1 MQAEAFSAQAH
12 RAQTAASP
20 PRGFMLAILLAA
32 VAASSGITV
41 IYTVLVTLYKAFPGS
56 HSISWTVTAYWLGSA
71 VFAAV
76 SGRLGD
82 LLGYRRILLVV
93 MSVASVGAVVAACA
107 TNVAVLI
114 AGCAMQSVAAGITPL
129 SIGLVRENVPPS
141 RLPAAVGIISA
152 AGMVSAGLIY
162 ICAGVV
168 VDHYSWQ
175 GGFWFKVALC
185 AAAVVAVRLWTPP
198 SPQQPGAR
206 IDYVR
211 GLAFTPAL
219 CAILFA
225 VQQIGVWGPGD
236 LRVWGLFVAGLIA
249 LVLWARHQHSVQHP
263 LINVRLLKTRHVILA
278 NACMAFLAAGAMQ
291 LGQVFSLLAQQ
302 PAGTHT
308 GFGLSATAAGLLMFS
323 INIVALAA
331 SPWSGRVAA
340 RYDARSAALI
350 GMAILACAWA
360 SLIVLHQSLLL
371 FVPGAILCSF
381 GLAFSNTAL
390 YNQIVAA
397 TPPHQT
403 GEATGML
410 YVFFSCFFAVGAQ
423 VVFALLRNT
432 SASHGVASFPADSG
446 YISVFA
452 YIACSSG
459 AGLLIACTIP
469 KRRGR

>member
-1 MQAEAFSAQAH
+1 MQAEVFSG
-12 RAQTAASP
+12 QTQGTQLTVSP
-20 PRGFMLAILLAA
+20 PRGFMVAILLAA

-56 HSISWTVTAYWLGSA
+56 DSVSWTVTAYWLGSA

-114 AGCAMQSVAAGITPL
+114 AGCAMQSIAAGITPL

-141 RLPAAVGIISA
+141 RLPAAVGVISA

-162 ICAGVV
+162 ICAGIV
-168 VDHYSWQ
+168 VDRYSWQ

-185 AAAVVAVRLWTPP
+185 AVAVVAVRVWTPP
-198 SPQQPGAR
+198 SPQRPGAR

-225 VQQIGVWGPGD
+225 VQKIGVWGLGD
-236 LRVWGLFVAGLIA
+236 LRVWGLFVAGIVVLA
-249 LVLWARHQHSVQHP
+249 LWARHQHGVRHP
-263 LINVRLLKTRHVILA
+263 LINVRLLKTRHIVLA
-278 NACMAFLAAGAMQ
+278 NVCMAFLAAGAMQ

-323 INIVALAA
+323 INIVAMVA
-331 SPWSGRVAA
+331 SPWSGRIAA
-340 RYDARSAALI
+340 RYDARSAALT
-350 GMAILACAWA
+350 GMAVLACAWA

-381 GLAFSNTAL
+381 GLAFASTAL
-390 YNQIVAA
+390 YNQIVEA
-397 TPPHQT
+397 TPAHQT

-410 YVFFSCFFAVGAQ
+410 YVVFSCFFAVGAQ
-423 VVFALLRNT
+423 AVFALLRGA
-432 SASHGVASFPADSG
+432 SAGQGSASFPADSG
-446 YISVFA
+446 YVSVFA
-452 YIACSSG
+452 YIACSSI
-459 AGLLIACTIP
+459 AGLLIAYTLP
-469 KRRGR
+469 KRRAR

>member
-1 MQAEAFSAQAH
+1 MQVEVLSQQAH
-12 RAQTAASP
+12 RAQPVAGP
-20 PRGFMLAILLAA
+20 PRGFTMAILLAA

-41 IYTVLVTLYKAFPGS
+41 IYTVLVTLYKAFPAS
-56 HSISWTVTAYWLGSA
+56 NSVSWTVTAYWLGSA

-93 MSVASVGAVVAACA
+93 MSVAAGGAVVAACA
-107 TNVAVLI
+107 TNVGMLV
-114 AGCAMQSVAAGITPL
+114 AGCAMQSIAAGITPL
-129 SIGLVRENVPPS
+129 SIGLARENLPPA
-141 RLPAAVGIISA
+141 RLPAAVGLISA

-185 AAAVVAVRLWTPP
+185 IVAVLAVRAWAPA
-198 SPQQPGAR
+198 SPQHPGVR
-206 IDYVR
+206 IDYIR
-211 GLAFTPAL
+211 GLAFAPAL

-225 VQQIGVWGPGD
+225 VQQIGTWGPGAP
-236 LRVWGLFVAGLIA
+236 RVWGLIVGGMVVLA
-249 LVLWARHQHSVQHP
+249 LWGHHQLKARHP
-263 LINVRLLKTRHVILA
+263 LINVRLLKNREVVLA

-302 PAGTHT
+302 PAGTHA

-323 INIVALAA
+323 INIVALVA
-331 SPWSGRVAA
+331 SPWSGRVATRYKA
-340 RYDARSAALI
+340 RRAALI
-350 GMAILACAWA
+350 GMAILALAWA
-360 SLIVLHQSLLL
+360 SLIVLHRSLLL

-381 GLAFSNTAL
+381 GLAFASTAL
-390 YNQIVAA
+390 YNQIVEA
-397 TPPHQT
+397 TPAHQT

-423 VVFALLRNT
+423 AVFALLRGAAAAHDGT
-432 SASHGVASFPADSG
+432 SFPADSG
-446 YISVFA
+446 YVSVFV
-452 YIACSSG
+452 YIACSSI
-459 AGLLIACTIP
+459 AGLLIASMLP
-469 KRRGR
+469 KRRTN